1 VRSLQAHNTHCQLHA
16 QSCGF
21 KLKTFHAAEMANT
34 QNGSKTVLRRVA
46 QHFCQ
51 QSFNFADAHGRY
63 VKTDGA
69 HGGVIFLRP
78 VSLQS
83 MPHAQLWRRHK
94 LRFFARIN
102 KNYQICCYQ
111 SGSLHIASFAAAS
124 FVRDADSLSY
134 KKRGVT

>member
-16 QSCGF
+16 QNCGF
-21 KLKTFHAAEMANT
+21 ELKKIPRCWNCQHAKRLE
-34 QNGSKTVLRRVA
+34 NGA

-51 QSFNFADAHGRY
+51 QSFNFANAHGRY

-83 MPHAQLWRRHK
+83 MPHAQLWRQHK

>member
-1 VRSLQAHNTHCQLHA
+1 VRSIFVSRALISPTL
-16 QSCGF
+16 
-21 KLKTFHAAEMANT
+21 
-34 QNGSKTVLRRVA
+34 
-46 QHFCQ
+46 
-51 QSFNFADAHGRY
+51 GRY

-111 SGSLHIASFAAAS
+111 SGSLHIASFATAS

-134 KKRGVT
+134 KKEASHNKLPLYLKGDT